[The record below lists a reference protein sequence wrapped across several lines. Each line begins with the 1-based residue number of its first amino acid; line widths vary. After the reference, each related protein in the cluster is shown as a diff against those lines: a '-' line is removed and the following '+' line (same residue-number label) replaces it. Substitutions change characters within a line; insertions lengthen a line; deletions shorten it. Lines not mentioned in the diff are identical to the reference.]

1 MAAEARA
8 IEFAG
13 TERAEVLGEMRT
25 LAADRAG
32 WVNLSPHIDPDQM
45 PPRGGNPGVFSSRGP
60 LVPLATWVPGPA
72 GGRKAAPSSIGLQH
86 PIGTKAV
93 PTLRELGLVA
103 PDGYRVVAD
112 HPRRGLVLEAS
123 EPGDVEAVLDFM
135 IRATGGTC
143 PLEFDGRWVAGIVR
157 R

>member
-8 IEFAG
+8 LEFAG
-13 TERAEVLGEMRT
+13 TDRAELLGEMRS
-25 LAADRAG
+25 LASDRSR
-32 WVNLSPHIDPDQM
+32 WVNLSPRIDPEKV
-45 PPRGGNPGVFSSRGP
+45 PPRGGAPGIFSSRGP
-60 LVPLATWVPGPA
+60 LIPLATWVPGPL
-72 GGRKAAPSSIGLQH
+72 GRKPAPSSIGLQH
-86 PIGTKAV
+86 PLGTKAV

-112 HPRRGLVLEAS
+112 HPRRGLVLEA
-123 EPGDVEAVLDFM
+123 EAPGDVDAVLDFM

-143 PLEFDGRWVAGIVR
+143 PLEFDGWWVAGVVR